1 LACRGLAQSRRETTG
16 KTPLLQLKGKRIL
29 AKVEFFN
36 PGGSIKHRGVE
47 NQIKNGLRQGG
58 KERN

>member
-1 LACRGLAQSRRETTG
+1 MG

-36 PGGSIKHRGVE
+36 PGGSIKERGVE